1 MTPLKNTFLL
11 IFLFQFLLSCEP
23 DDICLSSVE
32 DTPRLILGF
41 YDINTGEIKEI
52 NNLKIQGLSNEEIYV
67 YQTLDSIGIPLKNS
81 ENLTVY
87 TLTKDFNEN
96 TPSSGNEDKIYFNY
110 NYNWN
115 YISRA
120 CGFITTYDIR
130 DIIIENDSENWILN
144 TEIIDTNIIDE
155 KNIHVKIFY

>member
-23 DDICLSSVE
+23 DDICLSSVK

-96 TPSSGNEDKIYFNY
+96 TPSSGNEDKVYFNY

-120 CGFITTYDIR
+120 CGFITTYDIQ

-144 TEIIDTNIIDE
+144 TEIIDANIIDE
-155 KNIHVKIFY
+155 KKYTC

>member
-52 NNLKIQGLSNEEIYV
+52 NNLKIQGLSNEEIY
-67 YQTLDSIGIPLKNS
+67 LSL
-81 ENLTVY
+81 
-87 TLTKDFNEN
+87 
-96 TPSSGNEDKIYFNY
+96 
-110 NYNWN
+110 
-115 YISRA
+115 
-120 CGFITTYDIR
+120 
-130 DIIIENDSENWILN
+130 
-144 TEIIDTNIIDE
+144 
-155 KNIHVKIFY
+155 IHI

>member
-23 DDICLSSVE
+23 DDICLSSVK

-96 TPSSGNEDKIYFNY
+96 TPSSGNEDKVYFNY

-120 CGFITTYDIR
+120 CGFITTYNIQEL
-130 DIIIENDSENWILN
+130 IIESASNNWILN
-144 TEIIDTNIIDE
+144 TELINTNIIDE
-155 KNIHVKIFY
+155 KNIHVKIFH

>member
-23 DDICLSSVE
+23 DDICLSSVK

-120 CGFITTYDIR
+120 CGFITTYDIQ

-144 TEIIDTNIIDE
+144 TEIIDTIIIDE
-155 KNIHVKIFY
+155 KNIHVKIFH